1 MLDHSTVLN
10 ILNILDSREASLY
23 DLLRWISVNH
33 TMVSD
38 RPVVHALFSRV
49 PDILSLFS
57 SHRSSRAA
65 VRTWSLQH
73 VIDLFQESL
82 AQLTDIE
89 HGWHFKATS
98 ASKDQIMSV
107 QLEDMAR
114 SISQDAPELW
124 RFLGALLR
132 GRKRC
137 EEADEDGDVVM
148 TGPSAATQR
157 RREYTASMKQLVCTS
172 ILMHGTNQKC
182 NAFQSI
188 IGIYLKSCNTPE
200 RVVDCLHRMGLSISQ
215 DSIYNAVNSLSSEAT
230 ENLREMG
237 QSLTVGYT
245 YDNMDINFALATS
258 SIDNLG
264 DTLAHMT
271 AGFVFH
277 LDHGAT
283 PEMFA
288 CSDQLY
294 EHSPYNPRHLIQ
306 DRPQY
311 SFSFISQLHREDPT
325 AAPHP
330 SGLSRRDRFN
340 RWKFLYTLVHD
351 GPEYFHQFRS
361 VLKGPELIDPIPL
374 VKLRS
379 APLRMM
385 DKSEASVSGN
395 IDVISDI
402 LRQAGLGDVHDVAN
416 TRAQAH
422 LVDITRYVL
431 LFHGDLGTYERVM
444 SVIEHRSLESTP
456 FRRFQFIVFIFGLFH
471 LKMAAADAIWRIFLR
486 NKCGKG
492 DPNSVLH
499 LVSLM
504 RPHDSNKIGSN
515 PRFRQ
520 MHEVIMH
527 VGAVLRLDAW
537 REAAGSR
544 APYSSLDEFAASKP
558 SLDDLEAAASL
569 LVLSHVPRGCDTYDA
584 RHKPSAARDGVF
596 ENTALIHRYFLL
608 YEELSDAMNTGDIG
622 RVEVVFA
629 PWVLL
634 FKATG
639 KHKYANA
646 MIKSLSILHAD
657 YFPSDLR

>member
-1 MLDHSTVLN
+1 
-10 ILNILDSREASLY
+10 
-23 DLLRWISVNH
+23 
-33 TMVSD
+33 
-38 RPVVHALFSRV
+38 
-49 PDILSLFS
+49 
-57 SHRSSRAA
+57 
-65 VRTWSLQH
+65 
-73 VIDLFQESL
+73 
-82 AQLTDIE
+82 
-89 HGWHFKATS
+89 
-98 ASKDQIMSV
+98 
-107 QLEDMAR
+107 
-114 SISQDAPELW
+114 
-124 RFLGALLR
+124 
-132 GRKRC
+132 
-137 EEADEDGDVVM
+137 
-148 TGPSAATQR
+148 
-157 RREYTASMKQLVCTS
+157 KQLVCTS

-215 DSIYNAVNSLSSEAT
+215 DSIYNAINSLSSEAT

-330 SGLSRRDRFN
+330 LGLSRRDRFN

-444 SVIEHRSLESTP
+444 SVIEHRSLEATP
-456 FRRFQFIVFIFGLFH
+456 FRRFQSPAFPDVIVFIFGLFH

-544 APYSSLDEFAASKP
+544 APYSSLDEFAALKP
-558 SLDDLEAAASL
+558 SLDDLEAAASS
-569 LVLSHVPRGCDTYDA
+569 LVLSHVPHGCDTYDA

-657 YFPSDLR
+657 YFPSDLRRIIRYNSLVNPSGRAGKFRGLDWVQEENNLKTKVIHGGTGSNFTKEHVIKESVLLDLYRNCHENMDRNFHLSSTDAHAPLNVGLSLQVACNHLKLSRPNHFQHGRACTYSIPDMMDKGAAMLAVKVIDDSEDLTLADGIHTQSVDQEDVAAED

>member
-1 MLDHSTVLN
+1 MLDHSSVLN
-10 ILNILDSREASLY
+10 ILHILDSRGASIY
-23 DLLRWISVNH
+23 DLLRWISINN
-33 TMVSD
+33 TLVSD
-38 RPVVHALFSRV
+38 HPIIRAHFSSV

-57 SHRSSRAA
+57 SHFSSRAA
-65 VRTWSLQH
+65 VTSWSLQH
-73 VIDLFQESL
+73 VTDLFLDSL

-107 QLEDMAR
+107 QLEDMAQ
-114 SISQDAPELW
+114 SISKDAPELW
-124 RFLGALLR
+124 RFLGVLLR
-132 GRKRC
+132 GRKRR
-137 EEADEDGDVVM
+137 EEADKGGDVVM
-148 TGPSAATQR
+148 DGPSEATQR
-157 RREYTASMKQLVCTS
+157 RREYTTSMKQLVCTS

-215 DSIYNAVNSLSSEAT
+215 DSIYNAINSLSTEAT
-230 ENLREMG
+230 EHLREMG

-245 YDNMDINFALATS
+245 YDNMDLNFALATS

-264 DTLAHMT
+264 DTLSHLT

-277 LDHGAT
+277 LNHGAT

-288 CSDQLY
+288 CSELLY
-294 EHSPYNPRHLIQ
+294 QHNPYNPRFSIQ
-306 DRPQY
+306 DRPKY
-311 SFSFISQLHREDPT
+311 SFSFISQLHPEDPT

-330 SGLSRRDRFN
+330 LGLSRRDRFN
-340 RWKFLYTLVHD
+340 QWKFLHTLVHD

-361 VLKGPELIDPIPL
+361 ALKGPEPIDPIPP

-402 LRQAGLGDVHDVAN
+402 LRQAGVGDVRDVEDPR
-416 TRAQAH
+416 TQAH
-422 LVDITRYVL
+422 LVDISRHVL

-444 SVIEHRSLESTP
+444 SVIEHRSLEATP

-537 REAAGSR
+537 REAAGSG
-544 APYSSLDEFAASKP
+544 APYSSLDEFAALEP
-558 SLDDLEAAASL
+558 SLDDLEAAAST
-569 LVLSHVPRGCDTYDA
+569 LVLSHVPRGCDTYDM
-584 RHKPSAARDGVF
+584 RHKPPAARDQVF

-608 YEELSDAMNTGDIG
+608 YEELSDAMNTGDYQKWMQG
-622 RVEVVFA
+622 V
-629 PWVLL
+629 
-634 FKATG
+634 TDG
-639 KHKYANA
+639 
-646 MIKSLSILHAD
+646 
-657 YFPSDLR
+657 